1 MASDF
6 APEGRASFTA
16 RDAATRRRSSVR
28 SGSFSLPSPIA
39 AIRSAP
45 SLPCVCSERTWPSF
59 PVKSSS
65 FAQRARRPS
74 KARSTAPIGSPSR
87 ISSASRSTVWEVG
100 SAETT
105 EVGRAIGAAR
115 STTLRSRPPAGRVR
129 APERQEH
136 VDDKLQEI
144 EQRFE
149 RLTAD
154 LGNPE
159 VIGDRTRFSQVAKE
173 RAQLEE
179 LVETFREAKKVRAEV
194 AEYSGLVEDK
204 DPEMRSLAKEELPA
218 LQAKLGLLNER
229 LKVLLLPRDPNDDR
243 SVILEVRAG
252 AGGDE
257 AGLFA
262 QELLRMYLRYA
273 ERKGWKA
280 TLMDTSDNA
289 SGGIKD
295 ASVTIDG
302 DGVFS
307 FLKYE
312 SGVHRVQRVP
322 ATEAQGRI
330 HTSTA
335 TVSVMPEAEDVDVQI
350 NPADI
355 QMDVM
360 RSTGAGGQGA
370 NTTDS
375 AVRPTR
381 KPTGVVVK
389 CQQEKS
395 QLKNRAMALK
405 MLRTRLYEME
415 LEKQQSARDAARKSQ
430 VGTGDRSEK
439 IRTYNFPQDR
449 LTDHRIGLTRHNLAA
464 VMDGDIED
472 VIIACRT
479 YFQAEALQKRTQGA
493 EQPGAGQ

>member
-1 MASDF
+1 M
-6 APEGRASFTA
+6 E
-16 RDAATRRRSSVR
+16 
-28 SGSFSLPSPIA
+28 
-39 AIRSAP
+39 
-45 SLPCVCSERTWPSF
+45 
-59 PVKSSS
+59 
-65 FAQRARRPS
+65 
-74 KARSTAPIGSPSR
+74 
-87 ISSASRSTVWEVG
+87 
-100 SAETT
+100 
-105 EVGRAIGAAR
+105 
-115 STTLRSRPPAGRVR
+115 
-129 APERQEH
+129 
-136 VDDKLQEI
+136 DKFKEI

-159 VIGDRTRFSQVAKE
+159 VIGDRARFSQVAKE
-173 RAQLEE
+173 RSQLEP
-179 LVETFREAKKVRAEV
+179 LVETFRQYQQAKKQLDETRAMLDD
-194 AEYSGLVEDK
+194 AELRD
-204 DPEMRSLAKEELPA
+204 LAREELP
-218 LQAKLGLLNER
+218 GLEKRADELNEK
-229 LKVLLLPRDPNDDR
+229 LKILLLPKDPNDER

-262 QELLRMYLRYA
+262 AEILRMYLRYA
-273 ERKGWKA
+273 ERKRWKA
-280 TLMDTSDNA
+280 ALMDSSDNA
-289 SGGIKD
+289 AGGIKD
-295 ASVTIDG
+295 ASVTIEG
-302 DGVFS
+302 EGVFS

-335 TVSVMPEAEDVDVQI
+335 TVSVMPEAEDVDIHI
-350 NPADI
+350 NPAEI

-360 RSTGAGGQGA
+360 RSTGAGGQSV

-375 AVRPTR
+375 AVRLTH

-395 QLKNRAMALK
+395 QLKNRAMAMK
-405 MLRTRLYEME
+405 MLRAKLYEIE
-415 LEKQQSARDAARKSQ
+415 NEKQQNARDAARKSQ

-464 VMDGDIED
+464 VMDGDVED
-472 VIIACRT
+472 VITAART
-479 YFQAEALQKRTQGA
+479 YFQAEALRRQQA
-493 EQPGAGQ
+493 QA